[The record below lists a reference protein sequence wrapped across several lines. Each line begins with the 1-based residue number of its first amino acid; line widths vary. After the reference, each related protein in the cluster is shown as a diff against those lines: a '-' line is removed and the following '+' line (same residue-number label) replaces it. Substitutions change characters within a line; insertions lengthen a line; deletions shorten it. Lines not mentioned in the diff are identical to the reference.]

1 MIILF
6 TWLVRIHC
14 ALMFNLAWKRRII
27 LFLLKQFF
35 SVSLLRAFPYATQLN
50 YDFDWIQIKISIWC
64 CASKRN
70 LVLRLKINSTLL
82 FEGKILYF
90 VIKDISGWLRR
101 SARERRINAARFAK
115 ITTIDRFMSWQMFTS
130 QRFCAGVRYD
140 SHGSP
145 AWRNNCTRS
154 TRSSLVAV
162 LDDRCRRDSLVAII
176 RIESCRRIS
185 RTPLPVRKSRPPSSN
200 ANQRY
205 PDGLHRQKSD
215 SQSHIWVLG
224 RNNASLRLA

>member
-1 MIILF
+1 
-6 TWLVRIHC
+6 VVE
-14 ALMFNLAWKRRII
+14 K
-27 LFLLKQFF
+27 
-35 SVSLLRAFPYATQLN
+35 VSTRKEN
-50 YDFDWIQIKISIWC
+50 K
-64 CASKRN
+64 
-70 LVLRLKINSTLL
+70 
-82 FEGKILYF
+82 
-90 VIKDISGWLRR
+90 R
-101 SARERRINAARFAK
+101 SAIRKNHDDRSLCVLTDVHFAEV
-115 ITTIDRFMSWQMFTS
+115 ITE

-176 RIESCRRIS
+176 HTESCRRIS